1 MNVARHRAG
10 WLRGMCGLALLWT
23 AGVLAS
29 PPERQWIGEFTT
41 NGQAMP
47 LTLHERPAAANKVTS
62 TVDLPSMGAREVPLT
77 RFDAGGDRVAF
88 QLDGPPGR
96 FDFSGQRSDGQLAG
110 KVVHGDATGTFT
122 LVEVQPPDPA
132 LARAYTGSYEVAP
145 GHVID
150 IGSMDEAGGLL
161 VFLDHKT
168 LREGPLYALSATK
181 FASGPTIAIAYPF
194 VIRVEFQR
202 DANGVATGLRWQEA
216 GKQVSARKIAPHRVE
231 EVTVRNG
238 DVVLKGTLM
247 LPDSPGPHPAV
258 VFAHGS
264 GDATRNVAIWN
275 AYFVRLGMAVL
286 SLDKRGAGQS
296 TGDWHTASMDDI
308 AGDWLAGVAML
319 KQRAD
324 IDPKRIGVH
333 GSSQGGWT
341 APLMAARS
349 KDIAFVIVRAGSGVS
364 VRDTMVHEIGWS
376 AREAGLAEGDALA
389 AEAAAR
395 TMFDF
400 AKRDAA
406 WTDIATFVAAQE
418 GKPWAPHVGPLKWSR
433 DGWGKPWTARNH
445 AYDATESLRKT
456 QVPVLW
462 FLGDLDHN
470 VPTDASERA
479 LLAALRE
486 SGHPDYRIVRL
497 PGTGHSFLQS
507 DTGNNSE
514 IAKQSHMVDGYWS
527 EMEAWLRA
535 RGFVR

>member
-1 MNVARHRAG
+1 ML
-10 WLRGMCGLALLWT
+10 WALC
-23 AGVLAS
+23 APAS
-29 PPERQWIGEFTT
+29 AQERQWIGEFTAG
-41 NGQAMP
+41 GQATP
-47 LTLHERPAAANKVTS
+47 LTLHERASEKSVAS
-62 TVDLPSMGAREVPLT
+62 TVGLPSMGAREVPLT
-77 RFDAGGDRVAF
+77 QFSATGDRVEF

-96 FDFSGQRSDGQLAG
+96 FVFSGRRRDGPLVG
-110 KVVHGDATGTFT
+110 EVVQGEAKGSFT
-122 LVEVQPPDPA
+122 LVEVLPPDPA
-132 LARAYTGSYEVAP
+132 QARAYTGSYEVAP

-168 LREGPLYALSATK
+168 LREGPLFALSATE

-194 VIRVEFQR
+194 VIHVEFQR
-202 DANGVATGLRWQEA
+202 NAKGVATGLRWQEA
-216 GKQVSARKIAPHRVE
+216 GKQVSAHKIAPHRVE

-238 DVVLKGTLM
+238 DVVLQGTLM
-247 LPDSPGPHPAV
+247 LPDTPGPHPAV
-258 VFAHGS
+258 LFAHGS

-275 AYFVRLGMAVL
+275 PYFVRLGMAVL
-286 SLDKRGAGQS
+286 SLDKRGAGKS

-308 AGDWLAGVAML
+308 AGDWLAGVEML

-324 IDPKRIGVH
+324 IDPRRIGVH

-376 AREAGLAEGDALA
+376 AREAGLAEPDALA

-395 TMFDF
+395 RMFDF
-400 AKRDAA
+400 ASRDAA
-406 WTDIATFVAAQE
+406 WTDIAAFVATQKD
-418 GKPWAPHVGPLKWSR
+418 KPWATQVWPLGWSR
-433 DGWGKPWTARNH
+433 DGWGKPWAKQNN

-456 QVPVLW
+456 RVPVLW

-486 SGHPDYRIVRL
+486 SGHPDFRVVRL
-497 PGTGHSFLQS
+497 PRTGHSFLAS
-507 DTGNNSE
+507 DTGNNAD
-514 IAKQSHMVDGYWS
+514 IAKQSHMVEGYWS
-527 EMEAWLRA
+527 AMEAWLRDRA
-535 RGFVR
+535 LIP

>member
-1 MNVARHRAG
+1 MNVAKHRA
-10 WLRGMCGLALLWT
+10 WLARGVCGLALAWAMG
-23 AGVLAS
+23 AGAS
-29 PPERQWIGEFTT
+29 PPERQWIGESTAG
-41 NGQAMP
+41 GQATL
-47 LTLHERPAAANKVTS
+47 LTLHERSPEKDKPS

-77 RFDAGGDRVAF
+77 RFSATADRVEF

-96 FDFSGQRSDGQLAG
+96 FVFSGRRLDGQLVG
-110 KVVHGDATGTFT
+110 EVVHGDAKGEFT
-122 LVEVQPPDPA
+122 LVEVLPPDPA
-132 LARAYTGSYEVAP
+132 LVRAYTGSYEIAP

-150 IGSMDEAGGLL
+150 IGPMDEAGGLL

-194 VIRVEFQR
+194 AIHVEFLR
-202 DANGVATGLRWQEA
+202 NANGVASGLRWQEA
-216 GKQVSARKIAPHRVE
+216 GKQLTARKIAPHRVE

-247 LPDSPGPHPAV
+247 LPDTPGPHPAV

-275 AYFVRLGMAVL
+275 PYFVRLGMAVL

-308 AGDWLAGVAML
+308 AGDWLAGVEML

-324 IDPKRIGVH
+324 MDHRRIGVH

-349 KDIAFVIVRAGSGVS
+349 KDIAFLIVRAGSGVS
-364 VRDTMVHEIGWS
+364 MRDTMVHEIGWS
-376 AREAGLAEGDALA
+376 AREAGLAESDAMA
-389 AEAAAR
+389 AEDSAR

-400 AKRDAA
+400 ATRDAS
-406 WTDIATFVAAQE
+406 WTEIDAFVATQKD
-418 GKPWAPHVGPLKWSR
+418 KPWARHVWPLGWSHE
-433 DGWGKPWTARNH
+433 GWGKPWAARNN
-445 AYDATESLRKT
+445 AYDATVSLRKT
-456 QVPVLW
+456 RVPVLW
-462 FLGDLDHN
+462 FLGELDHN
-470 VPTDASERA
+470 VPTDSSERA

-486 SGHPDYRIVRL
+486 SGHPDFRIVRL
-497 PGTGHSFLQS
+497 PRTGHSFLAS
-507 DTGNNSE
+507 DTGNNAD
-514 IAKQSHMVDGYWS
+514 IDKQSHMVDGYWNV
-527 EMEAWLRA
+527 MEDWLRA
-535 RGFVR
+535 HGWVP

>member
-1 MNVARHRAG
+1 MAVATYRAA
-10 WLRGMCGLALLWT
+10 LVRGVCGLAMLWT
-23 AGVLAS
+23 LGAPAS
-29 PPERQWIGEFTT
+29 AQERQWIGEFTAG
-41 NGQAMP
+41 GQATP
-47 LTLHERPAAANKVTS
+47 LTLHERAPEKDMPSA
-62 TVDLPSMGAREVPLT
+62 VDLPSMGAREVPLT
-77 RFDAGGDRVAF
+77 RFSATAARVEF

-96 FDFSGQRSDGQLAG
+96 FVFSGRRSDGQLAG
-110 KVVHGDATGTFT
+110 EVVHGEAKGVFT
-122 LVEVQPPDPA
+122 LVEVLPPDPA

-168 LREGPLYALSATK
+168 LREGPLYALSAAK

-194 VIRVEFQR
+194 VIHVEFVR
-202 DANGVATGLRWQEA
+202 NAKGVATGLRWQEA

-247 LPDSPGPHPAV
+247 LPDTPGPHPAV
-258 VFAHGS
+258 LFAHGS

-275 AYFVRLGMAVL
+275 PYFVGLGMAVL
-286 SLDKRGAGQS
+286 SLDKRGAGKS

-308 AGDWLAGVAML
+308 AGDWLAGVEML
-319 KQRAD
+319 KQRKD
-324 IDPKRIGVH
+324 IDPRRIGVH

-349 KDIAFVIVRAGSGVS
+349 KDIAFVIVRAGSGVN

-376 AREAGLAEGDALA
+376 AREAGLAESDALA
-389 AEAAAR
+389 AETAAR

-400 AKRDAA
+400 AGRDAA
-406 WTDIATFVAAQE
+406 WTDIAAFVATQD
-418 GKPWAPHVGPLKWSR
+418 GKPWAPHVWPLKWSR
-433 DGWGKPWTARNH
+433 DGWGKPWTARNI

-470 VPTDASERA
+470 VPADASEHA

-486 SGHPDYRIVRL
+486 SGHPDFRVVRL
-497 PGTGHSFLQS
+497 PKTGHSFLAS
-507 DTGNNSE
+507 DTGNNAD
-514 IAKQSHMVDGYWS
+514 IAKQSHMVDGYWNV
-527 EMEAWLRA
+527 MEAWLRDRA
-535 RGFVR
+535 LIP